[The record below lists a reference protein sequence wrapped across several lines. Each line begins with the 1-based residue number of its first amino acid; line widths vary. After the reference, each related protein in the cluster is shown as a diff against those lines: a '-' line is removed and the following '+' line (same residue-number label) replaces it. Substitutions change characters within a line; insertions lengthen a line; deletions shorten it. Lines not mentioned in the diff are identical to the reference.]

1 MASSASQQEE
11 QPRVALRAFRNTWKA
26 MNEFGNEFERKHF
39 DGDLLR
45 KVGEATRNT
54 IETVNEWKEEM
65 EREFQVQGN
74 NAVISRWRYAPPDG
88 LPIAVRIAPDV
99 NAARMDRQ
107 LTSGELV
114 DVAEERLGTDG
125 VVYLRLADGQGWLFD
140 QKPGVGVLCVRE
152 EVVAPSPVAH
162 LTGSSTPAASSDAGW
177 ADIAE
182 EEHPQPGAPA
192 ANALYEEMQR
202 LQKELSEA
210 REQRRGRAAALRVL
224 DEALRPMR
232 AELAEEPALFHVEE
246 SERCVIEHRARAV
259 ERTFTELQER
269 QHQSLSR
276 RASLEAE
283 VQRHN
288 LEVRRDERSARER
301 ADGRVREWARDG
313 PEMEALKNAKVELA
327 QLLGQVDQDRLSRRR
342 ELRDLMAEVEV
353 AQRERDGLRQK
364 DVYVAPKGSF
374 LSSMRRLWTVAKGR
388 DDPFPNL
395 ESRVPSSQQ

>member
-11 QPRVALRAFRNTWKA
+11 QPHNVTLRAFRNTWKA

-54 IETVNEWKEEM
+54 IDTVNEWKEEM
-65 EREFQVQGN
+65 EKEFQVQGN
-74 NAVISRWRYAPPDG
+74 VDVISRWRYSPPDG
-88 LPIAVRIAPDV
+88 LPIAVRASPDITG
-99 NAARMDRQ
+99 ARTDRQ
-107 LTSGELV
+107 LTPGELV

-125 VVYLRLADGQGWLFD
+125 VVYLRLADGRGWLFD

-152 EVVAPSPVAH
+152 EVVAPSAAQSSQR
-162 LTGSSTPAASSDAGW
+162 TGSSTPAAASDAGG
-177 ADIAE
+177 ADVVE
-182 EEHPQPGAPA
+182 EENPQPSTPA

-202 LQKELSEA
+202 LQKELNEA

-224 DEALRPMR
+224 DEAMRPLR

-246 SERCVIEHRARAV
+246 SERCVVEHRARAV
-259 ERTFTELQER
+259 ERAFTELQER
-269 QHQSLSR
+269 QHQLLSR

-288 LEVRRDERSARER
+288 LEVKRAERSARER
-301 ADGRVREWARDG
+301 ADGKVREWARDG

-327 QLLGQVDQDRLSRRR
+327 QLLGQIDQDRLSRRR
-342 ELRDLMAEVEV
+342 ELRDLMAEVEA
-353 AQRERDGLRQK
+353 AQLERDGLRQK
-364 DVYVAPKGSF
+364 EVYIAPKGSF

-395 ESRVPSSQQ
+395 ESRVP